1 MRLLLI
7 QPPVEDFYDTDIRL
21 QPIGLCYLKG
31 AVQKYLP
38 EVEVIIRDFH
48 KGIGNKLAGRRT
60 LPVPHELKY
69 LKEYY
74 PVPDKSPFSTFFEYF
89 HFGASY
95 EDIAKEVQSLNPDLI
110 GISSL
115 FSPYYREALKTAD
128 AIKEVLDVPILMG
141 GSHVSACPELMLSHK
156 NVDFII
162 RGEGEKPIYEFLR
175 EFQNEKKYSSVA
187 SLGWKENGKL
197 HLNPIGENFS
207 LKELPPPDLS
217 SLSKEHYLFEGK
229 PMRFII
235 TSRSCPHRCS
245 FCSVHTTF
253 GTKYR
258 RNTVEGVLNEI
269 KESYQLGYR
278 VFDFED
284 DNLTFFRPE
293 MKQLCEELIRSFPKK
308 DVQFVAMNGISYISL
323 DSELLVLM
331 KEAGFTNLNLALVSS
346 DKLVR
351 ETTKRPHT
359 VEKYLQIVQEGFAL
373 GFQITSYQILG
384 LPMETLDSMIQT
396 LQFNA
401 TQPVLM
407 GASLFYLTPNS
418 PIASGFSER
427 NEADIFLARLTSMAI
442 SSEHFER
449 EDIYSLFIITRILNF
464 FKSAPVS
471 KGETLSLSETLTLLE
486 TAGVRSQIGIRLFQ
500 KLLEEK
506 ILYASTSKNLISLDR
521 FRYSVFERVF
531 SELKT
536 ITTLSG
542 GSINLDGLFSE
553 KNRISILSSIS
564 KHSSKNS
571 NQFCKFLT
579 DC

>member
-31 AVQKYLP
+31 AVQKFLP
-38 EVEVIIRDFH
+38 DVEVIIRDFH
-48 KGIGNKLAGRRT
+48 RGNGSKLAGRRT
-60 LPVPHELKY
+60 LPIPKELKY

-74 PVPDKSPFSTFFEYF
+74 PVADKSPFSTFFEYF
-89 HFGASY
+89 RFGASY
-95 EDIAKEVQSLNPDLI
+95 EDIAKEVRSIQPDLI

-115 FSPYYREALKTAD
+115 FSPYYREALKTAA
-128 AIKEVLDVPILMG
+128 AIKETIDVPILMG
-141 GSHVSACPELMLSHK
+141 GSHVSACPELMLSDV

-162 RGEGEKPIYEFLR
+162 RGEGEKPICDFLKEFKT
-175 EFQNEKKYSSVA
+175 EKRYATIA
-187 SLGWKENGKL
+187 SLGWKENGKMI
-197 HLNPIGENFS
+197 LNPIGENFS
-207 LKELPPPDLS
+207 IQELPPPDLS

-258 RNTVEGVLNEI
+258 RNTVENVLNEI
-269 KESYQLGYR
+269 KDSYKLGYR

-284 DNLTFFRPE
+284 DNLTFFKPE
-293 MKQLCEELIRSFPKK
+293 MKQLCEELIQTFPKK

-359 VEKYLQIVQEGFAL
+359 IEKYLQIVQEGFAL
-373 GFQITSYQILG
+373 GFHITSYQILG

-401 TQPVLM
+401 EQPVLM

-418 PIASGFSER
+418 PIAAGFPER
-427 NEADIFLARLTSMAI
+427 NESDVFLSRLTSMAI
-442 SSEHFER
+442 PSEHFER
-449 EDIYSLFIITRILNF
+449 EDIYSLFIVTRILNF
-464 FKSAPVS
+464 LKSAPIPKDEMVS
-471 KGETLSLSETLTLLE
+471 LTDALSILE
-486 TAGVRSQIGIRLFQ
+486 KSGVRSLIGVKLFQ
-500 KLLEEK
+500 KLFQEK
-506 ILYASTSKNLISLDR
+506 ILYASTSREEVPLEK
-521 FRYSVFERVF
+521 FRHSILEMVFNGLER
-531 SELKT
+531 

-542 GSINLDGLFSE
+542 G
-553 KNRISILSSIS
+553 KILLPNWKQTESSFHTNS
-564 KHSSKNS
+564 NFHSSS
-571 NQFCKFLT
+571 F
-579 DC
+579 

>member
-31 AVQKYLP
+31 AVQKFLP
-38 EVEVIIRDFH
+38 DIEVIIRDFH
-48 KGIGNKLAGRRT
+48 RGLGNKLAGRRT
-60 LPVPHELKY
+60 VPIPSELKY

-95 EDIAKEVQSLNPDLI
+95 EDITKEVKSLQPDLV

-115 FSPYYREALKTAD
+115 FSPYYREALKTAG
-128 AIKEVLDVPILMG
+128 AVKKVLDVPVLMG
-141 GSHVSACPELMLSHK
+141 GSHVSACPTLMLSNP

-162 RGEGEKPIYEFLR
+162 RGEGEKPICDFLK
-175 EFQNEKKYSSVA
+175 EFQTDKRYALVD

-197 HLNPIGENFS
+197 RLNPVGENFS
-207 LKELPPPDLS
+207 IPELPPPDLS
-217 SLSKEHYLFEGK
+217 SLSKEHYLFEGR

-258 RNTVEGVLNEI
+258 RNTVEKVLNEI
-269 KESYQLGYR
+269 KESYELGYR

-293 MKQLCEELIRSFPKK
+293 MKLLCQELIRAFPKK
-308 DVQFVAMNGISYISL
+308 DVRFVAMNGISYISL
-323 DSELLVLM
+323 DGELLGLM

-359 VEKYLQIVQEGFAL
+359 IEKYLQIVREGFEL

-396 LQFNA
+396 MAFNA
-401 TQPVLM
+401 AQPVLM

-418 PIASGFSER
+418 PIASGFPER
-427 NEADIFLARLTSMAI
+427 NESDIFLSRLTSMAI
-442 SSEHFER
+442 PSEHFER
-449 EDIYSLFIITRILNF
+449 EDIYSLFIVTRILNF
-464 FKSAPVS
+464 LKSAAVPKETTVS
-471 KGETLSLSETLTLLE
+471 LNEALRILEKHGIRSSIGVRLFEKLLDEKKLYAFTNRNWILLE
-486 TAGVRSQIGIRLFQ
+486 
-500 KLLEEK
+500 K
-506 ILYASTSKNLISLDR
+506 
-521 FRYSVFERVF
+521 FRYEIFERVF
-531 SELKT
+531 SGLDR
-536 ITTLSG
+536 IVALSG
-542 GSINLDGLFSE
+542 GKIDPQ
-553 KNRISILSSIS
+553 K
-564 KHSSKNS
+564 
-571 NQFCKFLT
+571 
-579 DC
+579 

>member
-31 AVQKYLP
+31 AIQKFVP
-38 EVEVIIRDFH
+38 DVEVIIRDFH
-48 KGIGNKLAGRRT
+48 RGNGSKLAGRRT
-60 LPVPHELKY
+60 LQIPKELKY
-69 LKEYY
+69 LKDYY
-74 PVPDKSPFSTFFEYF
+74 PVADKSPFSTFFEYF
-89 HFGASY
+89 RFGASY
-95 EDIAKEVQSLNPDLI
+95 EDIATEVRSIQPDLI

-115 FSPYYREALKTAD
+115 FSPYYREALKTA
-128 AIKEVLDVPILMG
+128 ATIKETLDVPILMG
-141 GSHVSACPELMLSHK
+141 GSHVSACPELMLSDP

-162 RGEGEKPIYEFLR
+162 RGEGEKAICDFLEEFRANKRYAL
-175 EFQNEKKYSSVA
+175 VP
-187 SLGWKENGKL
+187 SLGWKKNGEMI
-197 HLNPIGENFS
+197 LNEIGENFPIQ
-207 LKELPPPDLS
+207 ELPPPDLS
-217 SLSKEHYLFEGK
+217 SLTKEHYLFAGR

-258 RNTVEGVLNEI
+258 RNTVENVLNEI
-269 KESYQLGYR
+269 KESYKLGYR

-284 DNLTFFRPE
+284 DNLTFFKPE
-293 MKQLCEELIRSFPKK
+293 MKQLCEELIRAFPQK

-323 DSELLVLM
+323 DSELLILM

-359 VEKYLQIVQEGFAL
+359 IEKYLQIVQEGFAL

-384 LPMETLDSMIQT
+384 LPMESLDSMIQT

-401 TQPVLM
+401 EQPVLM

-418 PIASGFSER
+418 PIAAGFPER
-427 NEADIFLARLTSMAI
+427 NESDVFLSRLTSMAI
-442 SSEHFER
+442 PSKHFER
-449 EDIYSLFIITRILNF
+449 EDIYSLFIVTRILNF
-464 FKSAPVS
+464 LKSAPLAKDES
-471 KGETLSLSETLTLLE
+471 LSLSDTLLRLE
-486 TAGVRSQIGIRLFQ
+486 KSGVRSSIGVGLFQ
-500 KLLEEK
+500 KLIKEK
-506 ILYASTSKNLISLDR
+506 VLYASTSHQEVPLEK
-521 FRYSVFERVF
+521 FRYSILERVF
-531 SELKT
+531 GELEG

-542 GSINLDGLFSE
+542 GRILLSKRDG
-553 KNRISILSSIS
+553 RDLSFQIKSDF
-564 KHSSKNS
+564 HSSSFNH
-571 NQFCKFLT
+571 
-579 DC
+579 

>member
-31 AVQKYLP
+31 AVQKFLP
-38 EVEVIIRDFH
+38 DVEVIIRDFH
-48 KGIGNKLAGRRT
+48 RGNGNKLAGRRT
-60 LPVPHELKY
+60 LPVPKELKY
-69 LKEYY
+69 LREYY
-74 PVPDKSPFSTFFEYF
+74 PVADKSPFSTFFEYF
-89 HFGASY
+89 RFGASY
-95 EDIAKEVQSLNPDLI
+95 EDIAKEAELLRPDLI

-115 FSPYYREALKTAD
+115 FSPYYREALKTA
-128 AIKEVLDVPILMG
+128 ATIKEIMDVPIIMG
-141 GSHVSACPELMLSHK
+141 GSHVSACPELMLSDP

-162 RGEGEKPIYEFLR
+162 RGEGEKPICDLLKEFK
-175 EFQNEKKYSSVA
+175 NEKRYATVP
-187 SLGWKENGKL
+187 SLGWKENGKMI
-197 HLNPIGENFS
+197 LNPIGENFS
-207 LKELPPPDLS
+207 ISELAPPDIS

-258 RNTVEGVLNEI
+258 RNTVENVLNEI
-269 KESYQLGYR
+269 KESYKLGYR

-284 DNLTFFRPE
+284 DNLTFFKPE
-293 MKQLCEELIRSFPKK
+293 MKQLCEELIRTFPQK

-323 DSELLVLM
+323 DSELLHLM

-359 VEKYLQIVQEGFAL
+359 IEKYLQIVQEGFAL
-373 GFQITSYQILG
+373 GFNITSYQILG

-401 TQPVLM
+401 EQPVLM

-418 PIASGFSER
+418 PIAADFPDR
-427 NEADIFLARLTSMAI
+427 NESDVFLSRLTSMAI
-442 SSEHFER
+442 PSEHFER
-449 EDIYSLFIITRILNF
+449 EDIYSLFIVTRILNF
-464 FKSAPVS
+464 LKSAQIPE
-471 KGETLSLSETLTLLE
+471 KETCSLSETLLILE
-486 TAGVRSQIGIRLFQ
+486 KAGVRSSIGVKLFQ
-500 KLLEEK
+500 KLIKEK
-506 ILYASTSKNLISLDR
+506 ILYAFTSREEIPLEK
-521 FRYSVFERVF
+521 FRYRILERVF
-531 SELKT
+531 GGLKR

-542 GSINLDGLFSE
+542 GT
-553 KNRISILSSIS
+553 ILIPDWEQIESLLTADWNARSSS
-564 KHSSKNS
+564 V
-571 NQFCKFLT
+571 
-579 DC
+579 

>member
-31 AVQKYLP
+31 AVQKFLP
-38 EVEVIIRDFH
+38 DVEVIIRDFH
-48 KGIGNKLAGRRT
+48 RGLGNKLAGRRT
-60 LPVPHELKY
+60 VPIPSELKY
-69 LKEYY
+69 LKDYY

-95 EDIAKEVQSLNPDLI
+95 ESIANEVKELQPDLV

-115 FSPYYREALKTAD
+115 FSPYYREALKTAET
-128 AIKEVLDVPILMG
+128 IKKVLNVPVLMG
-141 GSHVSACPELMLSHK
+141 GSHVSACPELMLSDP

-162 RGEGEKPIYEFLR
+162 RGEGEKPICDFLY
-175 EFQNEKKYSSVA
+175 EFQNEKRYALVD
-187 SLGWKENGKL
+187 SLGWKENGRL
-197 HLNPIGENFS
+197 NLNPIGENFS
-207 LKELPPPDLS
+207 IQELPPPDLS

-258 RNTVEGVLNEI
+258 RNTVENVLNEI
-269 KESYQLGYR
+269 KESYRLGYR

-293 MKQLCEELIRSFPKK
+293 MKRLCEELIKAFPNK

-323 DSELLVLM
+323 DSELLHLM
-331 KEAGFTNLNLALVSS
+331 KDAGFTNLNLALVSS

-359 VEKYLQIVQEGFAL
+359 IEKYLQIVQEGFEL

-384 LPMETLDSMIQT
+384 LPMETLDSMVQT
-396 LQFNA
+396 LRFNA
-401 TQPVLM
+401 RQPVLM

-418 PIASGFSER
+418 PIASGFPERSES
-427 NEADIFLARLTSMAI
+427 DIFLSRLTSMAI
-442 SSEHFER
+442 PSEHFQR
-449 EDIYSLFIITRILNF
+449 EEIYSLFIVTRILNF
-464 FKSAPVS
+464 LKSAPVP
-471 KGETLSLSETLTLLE
+471 KEETVSLHDILRILE
-486 TAGVRSQIGIRLFQ
+486 NSGIRSALGVSLFK
-500 KLLEEK
+500 KLTDEK
-506 ILYASTSKNLISLDR
+506 ILYASTNGEFFRLNK
-521 FRYSVFERVF
+521 FRYEVFEKVF
-531 SELKT
+531 SELDF

-542 GSINLDGLFSE
+542 GRIDLQELKESVSSGVNDSKLDF
-553 KNRISILSSIS
+553 RPV
-564 KHSSKNS
+564 
-571 NQFCKFLT
+571 
-579 DC
+579 

>member
-31 AVQKYLP
+31 AVQKFLP
-38 EVEVIIRDFH
+38 DIEVIIRDFH
-48 KGIGNKLAGRRT
+48 RGLGNKLAGRRT
-60 LPVPHELKY
+60 VPIPSELKY

-95 EDIAKEVQSLNPDLI
+95 EDITKEVKSLQPDLV

-115 FSPYYREALKTAD
+115 FSPYYREALKTAE
-128 AIKEVLDVPILMG
+128 AVKKVLDVPILMG
-141 GSHVSACPELMLSHK
+141 GSHVSACPTLMLSNP

-162 RGEGEKPIYEFLR
+162 RGEGEKPICDFLK
-175 EFQNEKKYSSVA
+175 EFQTDKRYALVD

-197 HLNPIGENFS
+197 RLNPVGENFS
-207 LKELPPPDLS
+207 IPELPPPDLS
-217 SLSKEHYLFEGK
+217 SLSKEHYLFEGR

-258 RNTVEGVLNEI
+258 RNTVEKVLNEI
-269 KESYQLGYR
+269 KESYELGYR

-293 MKQLCEELIRSFPKK
+293 MKLLCQELIRAFPKK
-308 DVQFVAMNGISYISL
+308 DVRFVAMNGISYISL
-323 DSELLVLM
+323 DGELLGLM

-359 VEKYLQIVQEGFAL
+359 IEKYLQIVREGFEL

-396 LQFNA
+396 MAFNA
-401 TQPVLM
+401 AQPVLM

-418 PIASGFSER
+418 PIASGFPERSES
-427 NEADIFLARLTSMAI
+427 DIFLSRLTSMAI
-442 SSEHFER
+442 PSEHFER
-449 EDIYSLFIITRILNF
+449 EDIYSLFIVTRILNF
-464 FKSAPVS
+464 LKSAAVPKETTVS
-471 KGETLSLSETLTLLE
+471 LNEALRILEKHGIRSSIGVRLFEKLLDEKKLYAFTNRNWILLE
-486 TAGVRSQIGIRLFQ
+486 
-500 KLLEEK
+500 K
-506 ILYASTSKNLISLDR
+506 
-521 FRYSVFERVF
+521 FRYEIFERVF
-531 SELKT
+531 SGLDR
-536 ITTLSG
+536 IVALSG
-542 GSINLDGLFSE
+542 GKIDPQ
-553 KNRISILSSIS
+553 K
-564 KHSSKNS
+564 
-571 NQFCKFLT
+571 
-579 DC
+579 

>member
-31 AVQKYLP
+31 AVQKFLP
-38 EVEVIIRDFH
+38 DVEVIIRDFH
-48 KGIGNKLAGRRT
+48 RGLGNKLAGRKT
-60 LPVPHELKY
+60 IPIPSELKY

-95 EDIAKEVQSLNPDLI
+95 EDITKEVKSLQPDLV

-115 FSPYYREALKTAD
+115 FSPYYREALKTAE
-128 AIKEVLDVPILMG
+128 AVKKISDVPVLMG
-141 GSHVSACPELMLSHK
+141 GSHVSACPTLMLSNP

-162 RGEGEKPIYEFLR
+162 RGEGEKAVCDFLK
-175 EFQNEKKYSSVA
+175 EFQNDKRYALVD
-187 SLGWKENGKL
+187 SLGWKENGEL
-197 HLNPIGENFS
+197 RLNPVGENFS
-207 LKELPPPDLS
+207 IPELPPPDLS

-229 PMRFII
+229 PMRFIV

-258 RNTVEGVLNEI
+258 RNTVENVLNEI
-269 KESYQLGYR
+269 KESYKLGYR

-293 MKQLCEELIRSFPKK
+293 MKLLCQELIRAFPKK

-323 DSELLVLM
+323 DGELLGLM

-359 VEKYLQIVQEGFAL
+359 IEKYLQIVREGFEL

-396 LQFNA
+396 MAFNA
-401 TQPVLM
+401 AQPVLM

-418 PIASGFSER
+418 PIASGFPER
-427 NEADIFLARLTSMAI
+427 NESDIFLSRLTSMAI
-442 SSEHFER
+442 PSEHFER
-449 EDIYSLFIITRILNF
+449 EDIYSLFIVTRILNF
-464 FKSAPVS
+464 LKSAAVP
-471 KGETLSLSETLTLLE
+471 KETTLSLNETLRILEKSGIRSSIGVRLFEKLLHEKKLYAFTNGDWILLE
-486 TAGVRSQIGIRLFQ
+486 
-500 KLLEEK
+500 K
-506 ILYASTSKNLISLDR
+506 
-521 FRYSVFERVF
+521 FRYEVFERVF
-531 SELKT
+531 SGLDR
-536 ITTLSG
+536 IVALSG
-542 GSINLDGLFSE
+542 GKIDLQNSNPLLFADF
-553 KNRISILSSIS
+553 KPSSIS
-564 KHSSKNS
+564 
-571 NQFCKFLT
+571 F
-579 DC
+579 

>member
-31 AVQKYLP
+31 AVQKLLP
-38 EVEVIIRDFH
+38 DVEVIIRDFH
-48 KGIGNKLAGRRT
+48 RGLGNKLAGRRT
-60 LPVPHELKY
+60 VPIPSELKY
-69 LKEYY
+69 LKDYY

-95 EDIAKEVQSLNPDLI
+95 ESIANEVKELQPDLV

-115 FSPYYREALKTAD
+115 FSPYYREALKTAET
-128 AIKEVLDVPILMG
+128 IKKVLNVPVLMG
-141 GSHVSACPELMLSHK
+141 GSHVSACPELMLSDP

-162 RGEGEKPIYEFLR
+162 RGEGEKPLCDFLY
-175 EFQNEKKYSSVA
+175 EFQNEKRYALVD
-187 SLGWKENGKL
+187 SLGWKEHGRLN
-197 HLNPIGENFS
+197 LNPIGENFS
-207 LKELPPPDLS
+207 IQELPPPDLS

-258 RNTVEGVLNEI
+258 RNTVENVLNEI
-269 KESYQLGYR
+269 KESYRLGYR

-293 MKQLCEELIRSFPKK
+293 MKRLCEELINAFPNK

-323 DSELLVLM
+323 DSELLHLM
-331 KEAGFTNLNLALVSS
+331 KDAGFTNLNLALVSS

-359 VEKYLQIVQEGFAL
+359 IEKYLQIVQEGFEL

-384 LPMETLDSMIQT
+384 LPMETLDSMMQT
-396 LQFNA
+396 LRFNA
-401 TQPVLM
+401 RQPVLM

-418 PIASGFSER
+418 PIASGFPERSES
-427 NEADIFLARLTSMAI
+427 DIFLSRLTSMAI
-442 SSEHFER
+442 PSEHFQR
-449 EDIYSLFIITRILNF
+449 EEIYSLFIVTRILNF
-464 FKSAPVS
+464 LKSAPVP
-471 KGETLSLSETLTLLE
+471 KEETVLLHDVLRILE
-486 TAGVRSQIGIRLFQ
+486 NSGIRSALGVSLFK
-500 KLLEEK
+500 KLTDEK
-506 ILYASTSKNLISLDR
+506 ILYASTNGEFFRLNK
-521 FRYSVFERVF
+521 FRYEVFEKVF
-531 SELKT
+531 SELDF

-542 GSINLDGLFSE
+542 GRIDLQDLKESVSSGANDSKLDF
-553 KNRISILSSIS
+553 RPV
-564 KHSSKNS
+564 
-571 NQFCKFLT
+571 
-579 DC
+579 

>member
-31 AVQKYLP
+31 AIQKFLP
-38 EVEVIIRDFH
+38 DVEVILRDFH
-48 KGIGNKLAGRRT
+48 KSLGNKLAGRRT
-60 LPVPHELKY
+60 VPIPPELKY

-95 EDIAKEVQSLNPDLI
+95 EDIAEEVKSIRPDI
-110 GISSL
+110 VGISSL

-128 AIKEVLDVPILMG
+128 AVKQVLDVPVLMG

-156 NVDFII
+156 NVDFIV
-162 RGEGEKPIYEFLR
+162 RGEGEKPLCDFLNEFRTNKRYAL
-175 EFQNEKKYSSVA
+175 VD
-187 SLGWKENGKL
+187 SLGWKENGDL
-197 HLNPIGENFS
+197 RLNPIGENYPIR
-207 LKELPPPDLS
+207 ELPPPDLS
-217 SLSKEHYLFEGK
+217 SLKKEHYLFEGK

-258 RNTVEGVLNEI
+258 RNTVENVLNEI
-269 KESYQLGYR
+269 KDSYELGYR

-293 MKQLCEELIRSFPKK
+293 MKQLCEELIAAFPQKE
-308 DVQFVAMNGISYISL
+308 VQFVAMNGISYISL
-323 DSELLVLM
+323 DSELLHLM

-359 VEKYLQIVQEGFAL
+359 IEKYLQIVREGFDL

-384 LPMETLDSMIQT
+384 LPMESLDSMIQT

-401 TQPVLM
+401 AQPVLM

-418 PIASGFSER
+418 PIASGFPER
-427 NEADIFLARLTSMAI
+427 NESDIFLSRLTSMAI
-442 SSEHFER
+442 PSEHFER
-449 EDIYSLFIITRILNF
+449 EDLYSLFIVTRILNF
-464 FKSAPVS
+464 LKNAPIPNGESA
-471 KGETLSLSETLTLLE
+471 SLEKALGMLENTGIRSLT
-486 TAGVRSQIGIRLFQ
+486 GVRLFRRLID
-500 KLLEEK
+500 EHV
-506 ILYASTSKNLISLDR
+506 LYASVNSEFVALDR
-521 FRYSVFERVF
+521 FRYGIFQRVF
-531 SELKT
+531 SGLE
-536 ITTLSG
+536 IVATLSG
-542 GSINLDGLFSE
+542 GTIDLQEWNGAHSE
-553 KNRISILSSIS
+553 KAIKSGFDYSTS
-564 KHSSKNS
+564 
-571 NQFCKFLT
+571 
-579 DC
+579 D

>member
-21 QPIGLCYLKG
+21 QPIGLCYLKS
-31 AVQKYLP
+31 AVQKFLP
-38 EVEVIIRDFH
+38 DVEVIIRDFH
-48 KGIGNKLAGRRT
+48 RGNGDKLAGRKT
-60 LPVPHELKY
+60 LSIPKELKY
-69 LKEYY
+69 LKQFY
-74 PVPDKSPFSTFFEYF
+74 PVADKSPFSTFFEYF
-89 HFGASY
+89 RFGASY
-95 EDIAKEVQSLNPDLI
+95 EDIVKDVKILQPDLI

-115 FSPYYREALKTAD
+115 FSPYYREALKIAA
-128 AIKEVLDVPILMG
+128 AIKETMNVPILMG
-141 GSHVSACPELMLSHK
+141 GSHVSACPELMLSDP

-162 RGEGEKPIYEFLR
+162 RGEGEKPICDFLEEFKNGKR
-175 EFQNEKKYSSVA
+175 YATVD
-187 SLGWKENGKL
+187 SLGWKEDGKMIF
-197 HLNPIGENFS
+197 NPIGENFS
-207 LKELPPPDLS
+207 IRELPPPDLT

-258 RNTVEGVLNEI
+258 RNTVENVLNEI

-284 DNLTFFRPE
+284 DNLTFFKPE
-293 MKQLCEELIRSFPKK
+293 MKELCEELIRNFPEK

-331 KEAGFTNLNLALVSS
+331 KKAGFTNLNLALVSS

-359 VEKYLQIVQEGFAL
+359 IEKYLQIVKEGFEL

-401 TQPVLM
+401 GQPVLM

-418 PIASGFSER
+418 PIAAGFPER
-427 NEADIFLARLTSMAI
+427 NESDVFLSRLTSMAI
-442 SSEHFER
+442 PSEHFER
-449 EDIYSLFIITRILNF
+449 EDIYSLFIVTRILNF
-464 FKSAPVS
+464 LKSATIP
-471 KGETLSLSETLTLLE
+471 KGETIFLSDALSILE
-486 TAGVRSQIGIRLFQ
+486 KSGVRSLIGVELFH
-500 KLLEEK
+500 KLIKEK
-506 ILYASTSKNLISLDR
+506 VLLASTTQGEVPLEK
-521 FRYSVFERVF
+521 FRYSIFERVF
-531 SELKT
+531 CNIKE
-536 ITTLSG
+536 IATLSG
-542 GSINLDGLFSE
+542 G
-553 KNRISILSSIS
+553 KILLPDWKETESSFPQNS
-564 KHSSKNS
+564 DVHSSS
-571 NQFCKFLT
+571 F
-579 DC
+579 

>member
-31 AVQKYLP
+31 AIQKFLP
-38 EVEVIIRDFH
+38 DVEVIIRDFH
-48 KGIGNKLAGRRT
+48 RGLGNKLAGRRT
-60 LPVPHELKY
+60 VPIPPELKY

-95 EDIAKEVQSLNPDLI
+95 EDIAEEVKSIRPDLV

-128 AIKEVLDVPILMG
+128 AVKQVLDVPVLMG

-156 NVDFII
+156 SVDFII
-162 RGEGEKPIYEFLR
+162 RGEGEKPLCDFLN
-175 EFQNEKKYSSVA
+175 EFQTNKRYALVD
-187 SLGWKENGKL
+187 SLGWKENGEL
-197 HLNPIGENFS
+197 RLNPIGENYPIH
-207 LKELPPPDLS
+207 ELPPPDLS
-217 SLSKEHYLFEGK
+217 SLKKEHYLFEGK

-258 RNTVEGVLNEI
+258 RNTVENVLNEI
-269 KESYQLGYR
+269 KDSYELGYR

-293 MKQLCEELIRSFPKK
+293 MKQLCEELIAAFPKK

-323 DSELLVLM
+323 DSELLHLM

-359 VEKYLQIVQEGFAL
+359 IEKYLQIVNEGFDL

-384 LPMETLDSMIQT
+384 LPMESLDSMIQT
-396 LQFNA
+396 LRFNA
-401 TQPVLM
+401 AQPVLM

-418 PIASGFSER
+418 PIASGFPER
-427 NEADIFLARLTSMAI
+427 NESDIFLSRLTSMAI
-442 SSEHFER
+442 PSEHFER
-449 EDIYSLFIITRILNF
+449 EDLYSLFIVTRILNF
-464 FKSAPVS
+464 LKSAPIP
-471 KGETLSLSETLTLLE
+471 KGESASIKEALGILE
-486 TAGVRSQIGIRLFQ
+486 TSGIRSLTGVRLFRRLI
-500 KLLEEK
+500 EEHA
-506 ILYASTSKNLISLDR
+506 LYASVNSEFVSLDR
-521 FRYSVFERVF
+521 FRYGIFERVF
-531 SELKT
+531 SGLE
-536 ITTLSG
+536 IVTTLSG
-542 GSINLDGLFSE
+542 GTIDLQEWNLGHLENAVKSGFDST
-553 KNRISILSSIS
+553 S
-564 KHSSKNS
+564 
-571 NQFCKFLT
+571 
-579 DC
+579 D

>member
-31 AVQKYLP
+31 AVQKFLP
-38 EVEVIIRDFH
+38 DVEVILRDFH
-48 KGIGNKLAGRRT
+48 RGNGKKLAGRRT
-60 LPVPHELKY
+60 LPIPKELKY

-74 PVPDKSPFSTFFEYF
+74 PVADKSPFSTFFEYF
-89 HFGASY
+89 RFGASY
-95 EDIAKEVQSLNPDLI
+95 EDITKEVRSIQPDLI

-115 FSPYYREALKTAD
+115 FSPYYREALKTAA
-128 AIKEVLDVPILMG
+128 AIKETMNVPILMG
-141 GSHVSACPELMLSHK
+141 GSHVSACPELMLSDP

-162 RGEGEKPIYEFLR
+162 RGEGEKPICDFLKEFKNGKR
-175 EFQNEKKYSSVA
+175 YATVA
-187 SLGWKENGKL
+187 SLGWKENGKMI
-197 HLNPIGENFS
+197 LNEIGENFS
-207 LKELPPPDLS
+207 IPDLPPPDLS
-217 SLSKEHYLFEGK
+217 SLSKQHYLFEGK

-258 RNTVEGVLNEI
+258 RNTVENVLNEI
-269 KESYQLGYR
+269 KESYKLGYR

-284 DNLTFFRPE
+284 DNLTFFKPE
-293 MKQLCEELIRSFPKK
+293 MKQLCEELIRAFPRK

-359 VEKYLQIVQEGFAL
+359 IEKYLQIVQEGFEL

-401 TQPVLM
+401 EQPVLM
-407 GASLFYLTPNS
+407 GASLFYLTPKS
-418 PIASGFSER
+418 PIAAGFPER
-427 NEADIFLARLTSMAI
+427 NESDVFLSRLTSMAI
-442 SSEHFER
+442 PSEHFER
-449 EDIYSLFIITRILNF
+449 EDIYSLFIVTRILNF
-464 FKSAPVS
+464 LKGAPIPKDES
-471 KGETLSLSETLTLLE
+471 ISLSDTLSILE
-486 TAGVRSQIGIRLFQ
+486 KSGVRSLIGVKLFQ

-506 ILYASTSKNLISLDR
+506 KLYASTSRGEVLLGK
-521 FRYSVFERVF
+521 FRYPIFERVF
-531 SELKT
+531 NGIKT
-536 ITTLSG
+536 VTALSG
-542 GSINLDGLFSE
+542 GTIVLP
-553 KNRISILSSIS
+553 NRKKTESSFYED
-564 KHSSKNS
+564 SSRRS
-571 NQFCKFLT
+571 SSF
-579 DC
+579 

>member
-31 AVQKYLP
+31 AIQKFLP
-38 EVEVIIRDFH
+38 NVEVIIRDFH
-48 KGIGNKLAGRRT
+48 RGLGNKLAGRRT
-60 LPVPHELKY
+60 IPIPNELKY

-74 PVPDKSPFSTFFEYF
+74 PVPDRSPFSTFFEYF

-95 EDIAKEVQSLNPDLI
+95 EDISKEVKYLNPDLV

-115 FSPYYREALKTAD
+115 FSPYYREALKTAEE
-128 AIKEVLDVPILMG
+128 IKKVLNVPVLMG
-141 GSHVSACPELMLSHK
+141 GSHVSACPELMLS
-156 NVDFII
+156 NPYVDFII
-162 RGEGEKPIYEFLR
+162 RGEGEKAICDFLN
-175 EFQNEKKYSSVA
+175 EFQNEKRYALVD
-187 SLGWKENGKL
+187 SLGWKESGKMY
-197 HLNPIGENFS
+197 LNPIGENFPIQD
-207 LKELPPPDLS
+207 LPPPDLS
-217 SLSKEHYLFEGK
+217 YLSKIHYLFEGK

-258 RNTVEGVLNEI
+258 RNTVERVLSEI
-269 KESYQLGYR
+269 KKSYELGYR

-293 MKQLCEELIRSFPKK
+293 MKQLCEELIDAFPKK
-308 DVQFVAMNGISYISL
+308 DVRFVAMNGISYMSL
-323 DSELLVLM
+323 DPELLRLM

-359 VEKYLQIVQEGFAL
+359 VEKYIQIVQEGFKL

-384 LPMETLDSMIQT
+384 LPMETLESMIQT

-401 TQPVLM
+401 GQPVLM

-418 PIASGFSER
+418 PIASNFPER
-427 NEADIFLARLTSMAI
+427 NESDIFLARLTSMAI
-442 SSEHFER
+442 PSEHFDR
-449 EDIYSLFIITRILNF
+449 EDIYSLFIITRMLNF
-464 FKSAPVS
+464 LKSAQIP
-471 KGETLSLSETLTLLE
+471 KDNLASLNDTFRILE
-486 TAGVRSQIGIRLFQ
+486 NYDSRSFLGVKLFK

-506 ILYASTSKNLISLDR
+506 KLYASAPQGLIFLDK
-521 FRYSVFERVF
+521 FRYKVFEMVF
-531 SELKT
+531 SGLDK

-542 GSINLDGLFSE
+542 GNIDLKDLNSFMSLKEPNLEL
-553 KNRISILSSIS
+553 
-564 KHSSKNS
+564 NS
-571 NQFCKFLT
+571 Y
-579 DC
+579 

>member
-31 AVQKYLP
+31 AIQKFLP
-38 EVEVIIRDFH
+38 DVEVIICDFH
-48 KGIGNKLAGRRT
+48 RGLGNKLAGRRT
-60 LPVPHELKY
+60 VPIPPELKY

-95 EDIAKEVQSLNPDLI
+95 EDIAEEVKSIRPDLV

-128 AIKEVLDVPILMG
+128 AVKQVLDVPVLMG

-156 NVDFII
+156 SVDFII
-162 RGEGEKPIYEFLR
+162 RGEGEKPLCDFLN
-175 EFQNEKKYSSVA
+175 EFQTNKHYALVD
-187 SLGWKENGKL
+187 SLGWKENGEL
-197 HLNPIGENFS
+197 RLNPIGENYPIR
-207 LKELPPPDLS
+207 ELPPPDLS
-217 SLSKEHYLFEGK
+217 SLKKEHYLFEGK

-258 RNTVEGVLNEI
+258 RNTVENVLGEI
-269 KESYQLGYR
+269 KDSYELGYR

-293 MKQLCEELIRSFPKK
+293 MKQLCEELIAAFPKK

-323 DSELLVLM
+323 DSELLHLM

-359 VEKYLQIVQEGFAL
+359 IEKYLQIVREGFDL

-384 LPMETLDSMIQT
+384 LPMESLDSMIQT
-396 LQFNA
+396 LRFNA
-401 TQPVLM
+401 AQPVLM

-418 PIASGFSER
+418 PIASGFPER
-427 NEADIFLARLTSMAI
+427 NESDIFLSRLTSMAI
-442 SSEHFER
+442 PSEHFER
-449 EDIYSLFIITRILNF
+449 EDLYSLFIVTRILNF
-464 FKSAPVS
+464 LKSAPIP
-471 KGETLSLSETLTLLE
+471 KGESASLEEALGILEKSGIRSLT
-486 TAGVRSQIGIRLFQ
+486 GVRLFRRLI
-500 KLLEEK
+500 EEHA
-506 ILYASTSKNLISLDR
+506 LYASVNSEFVSLDR
-521 FRYSVFERVF
+521 FRYGIFQRVF
-531 SELKT
+531 SGLE
-536 ITTLSG
+536 IVTTLSG
-542 GSINLDGLFSE
+542 GTIDLQEWNLGHLENAVKSGFDST
-553 KNRISILSSIS
+553 S
-564 KHSSKNS
+564 
-571 NQFCKFLT
+571 
-579 DC
+579 D